1 MDVRSLT
8 SAALSASFKTQNEM
22 QTLTQRLSSGLRINS
37 AADDPSGLAIAETLA
52 SKVNGLDEGA
62 QQLQTAGNALTVA
75 DGALSTMN
83 DILERMRALVVEA
96 SSDLQSASD
105 KSDIQSELNQLMLE
119 INRISANTTFNGKA
133 LLDGSSSSALPLGTR
148 ALLVENPEASGGGYL
163 LDTTVDPDEPAI
175 SPTAQQVVQ
184 SLSVDSYDPVADALN
199 VTVTI
204 ESTDPTFGPS
214 QTATIQVGNDTNYE
228 LGFSPPTPGTPSF
241 SQMDQNN
248 NQVLSFNIGTLTQA
262 DVGKTAVLV
271 TLPAQEKA
279 PGSAMQVNSGDAEG
293 DTVAIDIPAVNATN
307 LGVNQ
312 VQLGDD
318 LETQAAEYRV
328 DYAISTLGSLRATI
342 GAQMVSV
349 QEAADNATTASVN
362 TEASESA
369 IRDVDVGA
377 AVTEFTRAQIQ
388 TQFQTKLVADA
399 EHLSQSVA
407 TLVSDSIVS

>member
-1 MDVRSLT
+1 
-8 SAALSASFKTQNEM
+8 M

-52 SKVNGLDEGA
+52 AKVSGLDEGV
-62 QQLQTAGNALTVA
+62 QQIQTAGNALTVA

-83 DILERMRALVVEA
+83 DILQRMRSLVVEA
-96 SSDLQSASD
+96 RNDLVSTSDRN
-105 KSDIQSELNQLMLE
+105 DIQDELNQLMLE
-119 INRISANTTFNGKA
+119 INRISSNATFNGKA
-133 LLDGSSSSALPLGTR
+133 LLDGSNSSDLPLGTR
-148 ALLVENPEASGGGYL
+148 AMLVTNPAASGGGNL
-163 LDTTVDPDEPAI
+163 IDTSVDPSEPAI

-184 SLSVDSYDPVADALN
+184 SLSVDSYDASTDTLN

-214 QTATIQVGNDTNYE
+214 QAATIQVGNDTNYE
-228 LGFSPPTPGTPSF
+228 VGYSPPTPGTPSF

-262 DVGKTAVLV
+262 DVGKSAVLV

-279 PGSAMQVNSGDAEG
+279 PGSALEVNTGDAEG
-293 DTVAIDIPAVNATN
+293 DVVSIDIPAVNATN

-318 LETQAAEYRV
+318 LENQAAEYRV
-328 DYAISTLGSLRATI
+328 DYAISTLGSLRAQI
-342 GAQMVSV
+342 GAQTVSL
-349 QEAADNATTASVN
+349 QEAADNANTASVN

-388 TQFQTKLVADA
+388 TQFQTKLVSDA

-407 TLVSDSIVS
+407 TLVSDSIIG